1 MDSGQRAEGKSR
13 LQEQSPRHGRWHLAS
28 QVMSLDP
35 EILIFDDADQL
46 ATAAAVAFSEHA
58 QSFITRQ
65 GGFSVALSG
74 GNTPRR
80 VYELLASDEFKNQI
94 AWKDVHIFFGDERPV
109 PRNHPA
115 SNYGMAFAALLSKVP
130 IPAANIH
137 AITGDGDPN
146 ANARAYESKLRSF
159 FNNAACAHFDLVLLG
174 LGEDGHT
181 ASLFPG
187 TQALKENKAWVVA
200 NWVERLGEFR
210 ITLTAPVLNAAANVL
225 FLVTGENKAAS
236 LVEILRGRYQ
246 PERLPAQ
253 LIRPQ
258 DGSLVWMVD
267 AAAARMVVGD
277 A

>member
-1 MDSGQRAEGKSR
+1 MT
-13 LQEQSPRHGRWHLAS
+13 
-28 QVMSLDP
+28 DP
-35 EILIFDDADQL
+35 EILIFDDAEQL
-46 ATAAAVAFSEHA
+46 ARAAAVAFSKHS
-58 QSFITRQ
+58 QHFITHQ
-65 GGFSVALSG
+65 GRFSVALSG

-115 SNYGMAFAALLSKVP
+115 SNYGMAFAALLSKVA
-130 IPAANIH
+130 IPAPNIH
-137 AITGDGDPN
+137 AIAGEGDPN
-146 ANARAYESKLRSF
+146 ANARAYESELRLF
-159 FNNAACAHFDLVLLG
+159 FTNAKWPRFDLMLLG

-181 ASLFPG
+181 ASLFPE

-225 FLVTGENKAAS
+225 FLVAGETKAAS
-236 LVEILRGRYQ
+236 LVEVLRGPYQ

-258 DGSLVWMVD
+258 NGSLVLMVD